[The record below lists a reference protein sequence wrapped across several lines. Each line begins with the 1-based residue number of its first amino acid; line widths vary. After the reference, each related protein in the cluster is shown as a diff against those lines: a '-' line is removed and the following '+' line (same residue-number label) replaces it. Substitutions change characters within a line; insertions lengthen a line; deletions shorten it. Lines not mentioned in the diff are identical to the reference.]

1 MLTLLS
7 IKNLLLYA
15 ANGWGAT
22 FESAALKSKPQPSK
36 ACFEPY
42 STQTQTSNFV
52 KASVVRNRKQWIYE
66 TDFKS
71 M

>member
-7 IKNLLLYA
+7 IKNLLLNA

-22 FESAALKSKPQPSK
+22 LESAAFKIKPQPFK
-36 ACFEPY
+36 ACFESY
-42 STQTQTSNFV
+42 STETQTSNFV
-52 KASVVRNRKQWIYE
+52 EAFVVRNTKMDYK